1 MGRLKNLFGNIFEG
15 LLDLFRII
23 LVDVIPLSLII
34 YGVVWCSIYITPLIG
49 TGVIWLFNAEV
60 RLETFWAFHV
70 SVIAAII
77 LLAFHILQL
86 FVKRFISSS
95 PFE

>member
-1 MGRLKNLFGNIFEG
+1 MGRLKKLFGNIFEG
-15 LLDLFRII
+15 ILDLFRVI

-60 RLETFWAFHV
+60 RLETFWAYHV

-77 LLAFHILQL
+77 LLAFHIIQL
-86 FVKRFISSS
+86 LYRRFIENS